1 MTKSVINKFDSIIKE
16 QFILN
21 LSEFATQ
28 NLDDLRIGVAVS
40 GGADSVSLLVSLCH
54 IFNPKKNPLYV
65 ITVNHFIRPEE
76 ETCGDVIFVK
86 ELCDSLKNEGYNLE
100 LKIID
105 LKKGE
110 VENLAKERK
119 CGIEEAARFV
129 RYSWFEKFID
139 EKKLDCLCLAHNKND
154 QMETLLMRFLQGS
167 FGESLNGIKQLR
179 EKYFRPLLV
188 IEREEIEKYLNE
200 QKILWRTDNTN
211 FDTNY
216 LRNKIR
222 HKLVPLLDEE
232 FEGWKS
238 ALQNGAEK
246 SSFDAEIIEKRR
258 QKVEIIRE
266 ENCVKIPFDEFNFL
280 LYGEK
285 IRELIC
291 ALNLLGCD
299 KRIPYGFLKDVINS
313 AQKNEVKKSFCKK
326 FLDVEIRIQN
336 ENLFVKKADYS
347 YTDVH
352 FFAIIENEGK
362 FDFPFG
368 EIDVVRKDDFGTIFI
383 NGKKIDSDFKFP
395 FCIHNLRLDD
405 EIENS
410 EGKLK
415 KIADIFSDWH
425 VSEENKSLIPIIQE
439 LETEEQRNICISAE
453 FLGYKNWIVR
463 K

>member
-1 MTKSVINKFDSIIKE
+1 MTKSVVNEFDSIVKE
-16 QFILN
+16 QFVLN
-21 LSEFATQ
+21 LPEFSTKKI
-28 NLDDLRIGVAVS
+28 DDLKVGVAVS
-40 GGADSVSLLVSLCH
+40 GGADSVSLLISLCH
-54 IFNPKKNPLYV
+54 IFNSKKNPLNV

-76 ETCGDVIFVK
+76 ETCGDVFFVK
-86 ELCDSLKNEGYNLE
+86 ELCNSLKKEGFNLE

-105 LKKGE
+105 LEKGE
-110 VENLAKERK
+110 IENLAKKRK

-129 RYSWFEKFID
+129 RYSWFEKFICQ
-139 EKKLDCLCLAHNKND
+139 KNLDCLCLAHNKND

-167 FGESLNGIKQLR
+167 SGEVLSGIKQLR

-200 QKILWRTDNTN
+200 QKIDWRTDKTN

-222 HKLVPLLDEE
+222 HKLVPLLEQE
-232 FEGWKS
+232 FAGWKT
-238 ALQNGAEK
+238 ALQNGVEK
-246 SSFDAEIIEKRR
+246 SSFDSEIIEKRR
-258 QKVEIIRE
+258 KKVEFIME
-266 ENCVKIPFDEFNFL
+266 KNCVKIPLEKFDSL
-280 LYGEK
+280 LFGEK
-285 IRELIC
+285 VRELIN
-291 ALNLLGCD
+291 AANLLGCD

-313 AQKNEVKKSFCKK
+313 AKKMEVKNSFCKK
-326 FLDVEIRIQN
+326 FLDVEIKIQN
-336 ENLFVKKADYS
+336 KNLFVKKADNS

-352 FFAIIENEGK
+352 FFAIIENEGNY
-362 FDFPFG
+362 DFPFG
-368 EIDVVRKDDFGTIFI
+368 EMKVVRKDDFGTIFV
-383 NGKKIDSDFKFP
+383 NEKNIDSDFKFP
-395 FCIHNLRLDD
+395 FCVHNLRLND

-425 VSEENKSLIPIIQE
+425 VTEEDRALIPIFQE
-439 LETEEQRNICISAE
+439 LQTEEQRNICIIAD

>member
-1 MTKSVINKFDSIIKE
+1 MTKSVVNEFDSIVKE
-16 QFILN
+16 QFVLN
-21 LSEFATQ
+21 LPEFSTKKI
-28 NLDDLRIGVAVS
+28 DDLKVGVAVS
-40 GGADSVSLLVSLCH
+40 GGADSVSLLISLCH
-54 IFNPKKNPLYV
+54 IFNSKKNPLNV

-76 ETCGDVIFVK
+76 ETCGDVFFVK
-86 ELCDSLKNEGYNLE
+86 ELCNSLKKEGFNLE

-105 LKKGE
+105 LEKGE
-110 VENLAKERK
+110 IENLAKKRK

-129 RYSWFEKFID
+129 RYSWFEKFICQ
-139 EKKLDCLCLAHNKND
+139 KNLDCLCLAHNKND

-167 FGESLNGIKQLR
+167 SGEVLSGIKQLR

-200 QKILWRTDNTN
+200 QKIDWRTDKTN

-222 HKLVPLLDEE
+222 HKLVPLLEQE
-232 FEGWKS
+232 FAGWKT
-238 ALQNGAEK
+238 ALQNGVEK
-246 SSFDAEIIEKRR
+246 SSFDSEIIEKRR
-258 QKVEIIRE
+258 KKVEFIME
-266 ENCVKIPFDEFNFL
+266 KNCVKIPLEKFDSL
-280 LYGEK
+280 LFGEK
-285 IRELIC
+285 VRELIN
-291 ALNLLGCD
+291 AANLLGCD

-313 AQKNEVKKSFCKK
+313 AKKMEVKNSFCKK
-326 FLDVEIRIQN
+326 FLDVEIKIQN
-336 ENLFVKKADYS
+336 KNLFVKKADNS

-352 FFAIIENEGK
+352 FFAIIENEGNY
-362 FDFPFG
+362 DFPFG
-368 EIDVVRKDDFGTIFI
+368 EMKVVRKDDFGTIFV
-383 NGKKIDSDFKFP
+383 NEKNIDSDFKFP
-395 FCIHNLRLDD
+395 FCVHNLRLND

-425 VSEENKSLIPIIQE
+425 VTEEDRILIPIFQE
-439 LETEEQRNICISAE
+439 LQTEEQRNICIIAD

>member
-1 MTKSVINKFDSIIKE
+1 MTKSVVNEFDSIVKE
-16 QFILN
+16 QFVLN
-21 LSEFATQ
+21 LPEFSTKKI
-28 NLDDLRIGVAVS
+28 DDLKIGVAVS
-40 GGADSVSLLVSLCH
+40 GGADSVSLLISLCH
-54 IFNPKKNPLYV
+54 IFNSKKNPLNV

-76 ETCGDVIFVK
+76 ETCGDVFFVK
-86 ELCDSLKNEGYNLE
+86 ELCNSLKNEGYNLE

-105 LKKGE
+105 LEKGE
-110 VENLAKERK
+110 IENLAKKRK

-129 RYSWFEKFID
+129 RYSWFEKFIC
-139 EKKLDCLCLAHNKND
+139 ERNLDCLCLAHNKND

-167 FGESLNGIKQLR
+167 SGEALSGIKQLR

-200 QKILWRTDNTN
+200 QKIDWRTDKTN

-222 HKLVPLLDEE
+222 HKLVPLLEQE
-232 FEGWKS
+232 FAGWKT
-238 ALQNGAEK
+238 ALQNGVEK
-246 SSFDAEIIEKRR
+246 SSFDSEIIEKRR
-258 QKVEIIRE
+258 KKVEFIME
-266 ENCVKIPFDEFNFL
+266 KNCVKIPLEEFDSL
-280 LYGEK
+280 LFGEK
-285 IRELIC
+285 VRELIN
-291 ALNLLGCD
+291 AANLLGCD

-313 AQKNEVKKSFCKK
+313 AKKMEVKNSFCKK
-326 FLDVEIRIQN
+326 FLNVEIKIQN
-336 ENLFVKKADYS
+336 KNLFVKKADNS

-352 FFAIIENEGK
+352 FFAIIENEGNY
-362 FDFPFG
+362 DFPFG
-368 EIDVVRKDDFGTIFI
+368 EMKVVRKDDLGTIFV
-383 NGKKIDSDFKFP
+383 NGKNVDSDFEFP
-395 FCIHNLRLDD
+395 FCVHNLRLND

-425 VSEENKSLIPIIQE
+425 VTEEDRALIPIFQE
-439 LETEEQRNICISAE
+439 LQTEEQRNICIIAD